1 MILYLIRHG
10 ESTFNAEGRIQ
21 GQLNSPLSPLGLRQ
35 SQALAAA
42 FAGQKIDAVYSS
54 PLVRAMQTAGP
65 VAETLGLALRTDD
78 RLLELN
84 AGVFQGLTWA
94 EINQRLP
101 AEGDAWKSQNPDYR
115 IPGGESRRD
124 LMRRGQAALES
135 IREAGHSR
143 VIVVSHGG
151 LLTAA
156 LKALLGV
163 PAERNPFT
171 LYNGS
176 ISQVEWQSQ
185 FKLITLN
192 QLDHLQAAGAD
203 LRTRTGDL

>member
-1 MILYLIRHG
+1 MILYLVRHG
-10 ESTFNAEGRIQ
+10 ESAFNAEGRIQ
-21 GQLNSPLSPLGLRQ
+21 GQLDPPLSPLGLRQ
-35 SQALAAA
+35 SQALASAL
-42 FAGQKIDAVYSS
+42 AGQKIGVVYSS
-54 PLVRAMQTAGP
+54 PLLRAMQTAAP
-65 VAETLGLALRTDD
+65 LAKALGLVPQTDN

-101 AEGDAWKSQNPDYR
+101 AEGNAWKSQNPDYR
-115 IPGGESRRD
+115 IPTGESRRD
-124 LMRRGQAALES
+124 LMHRGQAALEA
-135 IREAGHSR
+135 IREAGHSPA
-143 VIVVSHGG
+143 VIVAHGG

-171 LYNGS
+171 LYNAS
-176 ISQVEWQSQ
+176 ISQVDWQSQ

-192 QLDHLQAAGAD
+192 QLDHLQAAGVD